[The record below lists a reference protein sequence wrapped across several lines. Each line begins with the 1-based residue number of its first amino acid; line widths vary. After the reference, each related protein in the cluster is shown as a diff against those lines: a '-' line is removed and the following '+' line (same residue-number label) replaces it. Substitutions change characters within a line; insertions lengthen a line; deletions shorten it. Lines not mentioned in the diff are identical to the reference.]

1 MNSQNKSNSQ
11 PNPEHIAIIMDGNGR
26 WAKSRNLPRIKGH
39 HEGAKSIARTLE
51 AARDLNVKFL
61 TLYAFS
67 SENWNRP
74 KNEVKALMQLLENSL
89 KKYKKDF
96 IKNKIRFWT
105 IGDISALPKTC
116 QDLIADLKSATE
128 KFSEHNLI
136 LALNYGARN
145 ELERAV
151 QKIVEKKFKT
161 QDITY
166 DLIAQHL
173 DTNKIPDPD
182 LIIRTSG
189 EMRLSNYL
197 LMQSAYSEFYFT
209 KTLWPDFSKKD
220 LEDAIKDFKKRSRRY
235 GLTGEQLEQS

>member
-1 MNSQNKSNSQ
+1 MNSQNKSDSHH
-11 PNPEHIAIIMDGNGR
+11 PKHIAIIMDGNGR
-26 WAKSRNLPRIKGH
+26 WAKARNLPRIKGH
-39 HEGAKSIARTLE
+39 QEGAKSIARTLE
-51 AARDLNVKFL
+51 AARDLNIKFL

-74 KNEVKALMQLLENSL
+74 KSEVKALMQLLESSL

-96 IKNKIRFWT
+96 LKHKIHFWT
-105 IGDISALPKTC
+105 IGDISALPETC

-128 KFSEHNLI
+128 NFDEHNLI
-136 LALNYGARN
+136 LALNYGARS

-151 QKIVEKKFKT
+151 QKIIDKKIKSK
-161 QDITY
+161 DITY
-166 DLIAQHL
+166 DLIAQNL
-173 DTNKIPDPD
+173 DTNQLPDPD

-220 LEDAIKDFKKRSRRY
+220 LEDAVKDFKNRSRRY
-235 GLTGEQLEQS
+235 GLTDEQIEKI